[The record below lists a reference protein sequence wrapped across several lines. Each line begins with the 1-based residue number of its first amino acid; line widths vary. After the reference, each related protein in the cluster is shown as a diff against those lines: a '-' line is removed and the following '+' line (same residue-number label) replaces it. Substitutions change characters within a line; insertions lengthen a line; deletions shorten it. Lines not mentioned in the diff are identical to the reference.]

1 MPRWYSHELSCRSY
15 MFSTTCSR
23 AADRLNPRPGASMR
37 VGGGALPAVDGAAP
51 SARVQRLAQDAKVT
65 QSPRGPSEV

>member
-1 MPRWYSHELSCRSY
+1 

-37 VGGGALPAVDGAAP
+37 VGAGTLPGVHGAAP
-51 SARVQRLAQDAKVT
+51 SARVRRLAQGAQVT
-65 QSPRGPSEV
+65 QSLRGPSEV